1 MNSDWELL
9 ERYRA
14 EGTEEAFGELVARH
28 VHWIHSAAR
37 RQVGDDDLAKDVTQ
51 MVFSDL
57 ARKAHSLS
65 RGTIVGAWLH
75 RATRFAS
82 HRVLLSR
89 RRQEERDRIHL
100 QSKEAQSTSPIN
112 WAEVSTELDA
122 ALDGLPRRDR
132 EAIVL
137 RYFECLDF
145 RSIGAD
151 LGVTEDAAQKRV
163 GRALEKLRIVL
174 GRRGISS
181 GVPALATALAS
192 NAVTPAPVSLAAAI
206 TATALSTLPI
216 PGTGFLSTIALM
228 NLKAVTVTLAALG
241 VGTSMLL
248 LVRSNRELR
257 HSKENLEVQVVG
269 LSRELADVRSE
280 TSGRHLQDS
289 HGAESKAEL
298 LRLRG
303 EIAKLRRN
311 EGDTRRQPVDRSA
324 EGGEEPT
331 AVLADAGTDT
341 PEAAATTSLWVFTQG
356 LRERLSELL
365 TEDPNVSPEVVV
377 KRQDFFFGVMTNAFA
392 NRMMTGIGRVRT
404 NQDGS
409 FDVYYAF
416 RDRETG
422 ESNNVKLLMR
432 PSETGWR
439 VDPGNPPEGL

>member
-65 RGTIVGAWLH
+65 R
-75 RATRFAS
+75 
-82 HRVLLSR
+82 
-89 RRQEERDRIHL
+89 
-100 QSKEAQSTSPIN
+100 
-112 WAEVSTELDA
+112 
-122 ALDGLPRRDR
+122 
-132 EAIVL
+132 
-137 RYFECLDF
+137 
-145 RSIGAD
+145 
-151 LGVTEDAAQKRV
+151 
-163 GRALEKLRIVL
+163 
-174 GRRGISS
+174 
-181 GVPALATALAS
+181 
-192 NAVTPAPVSLAAAI
+192 
-206 TATALSTLPI
+206 ATALSTLPI

-241 VGTSMLL
+241 VGTSILL

-377 KRQDFFFGVMTNAFA
+377 KRQDFFFDVMTNAFA